1 MAKWIAKN
9 DYLTDDEMQ
18 NNGEIIWSFFGG
30 QEGWTREAVAALLG
44 NMQGESTV
52 NPGLWESLVPYG
64 GGYGL
69 VQWTP
74 YTVYSD
80 WAGPGWE
87 NNGTKQCECIMHEY
101 HDGGQWYPTAQY
113 PISFEEWAHST
124 GDVGELAYA
133 FMYNYERPA
142 SLDHP
147 ERKAY
152 AENWYGWLDGK
163 PWDPDIPPSG
173 GGRLP
178 VWLYFKLGKG
188 GR

>member
-9 DYLTDDEMQ
+9 DYLTDAEMQ

-30 QEGWTREAVAALLG
+30 REGWTREAVAALLG

-52 NPGLWESLVPYG
+52 NPGLWESLIPFG

-101 HDGGQWYPTAQY
+101 NDGGQWYPTAQY
-113 PISFEEWAHST
+113 PMTFEEWAHST

-178 VWLYFKLGKG
+178 VWLYFKLRKG

>member
-9 DYLTDDEMQ
+9 AYLTDDEMQ
-18 NNGEIIWSFFGG
+18 NNGGIIWSFFGG

-52 NPGLWESLVPYG
+52 NPGLWESLIPYG

-74 YTVYSD
+74 YTVYSE

-101 HDGGQWYPTAQY
+101 NDGGQWYPTAEY
-113 PISFEEWAHST
+113 PMTFEEWAHST

-178 VWLYFKLGKG
+178 AWLYFKLGKG

>member
-1 MAKWIAKN
+1 MAKWIARN
-9 DYLTDDEMQ
+9 DYLTDAEMQ
-18 NNGEIIWSFFGG
+18 NNGDIIWSFFGG
-30 QEGWTREAVAALLG
+30 REGWTREAVAALLG

-52 NPGLWESLVPYG
+52 NPGLWESLIPYG

-74 YTVYSD
+74 YTVYSE

-87 NNGTKQCECIMHEY
+87 NNGTRQCECIMHEY
-101 HDGGQWYPTAQY
+101 NDGGQWYPTAQY
-113 PISFEEWAHST
+113 PMTFEEWAHST

-178 VWLYFKLGKG
+178 AWLYFKLRKG

>member
-9 DYLTDDEMQ
+9 AYLTDAEMQ

-74 YTVYSD
+74 YTVYSE

-101 HDGGQWYPTAQY
+101 RDGGQWYPTAQY
-113 PISFEEWAHST
+113 PMTFEEWAHST

-173 GGRLP
+173 GGSLP
-178 VWLYFKLGKG
+178 VWIYFKLRRG

>member
-30 QEGWTREAVAALLG
+30 REGWTREAVAALLG

-52 NPGLWESLVPYG
+52 NPGLWESLIPYG

-74 YTVYSD
+74 YTVYSE

-101 HDGGQWYPTAQY
+101 RDGGQWYPTAEY
-113 PISFEEWAHST
+113 PMTFEEWAHST

-178 VWLYFKLGKG
+178 VWIYFKLGKG